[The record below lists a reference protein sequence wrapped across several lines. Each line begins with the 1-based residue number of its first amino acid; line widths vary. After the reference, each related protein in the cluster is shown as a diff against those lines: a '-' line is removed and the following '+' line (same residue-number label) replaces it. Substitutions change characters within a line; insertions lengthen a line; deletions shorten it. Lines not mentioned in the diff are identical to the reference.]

1 MDPNRPKPFEKNKN
15 IPSPTQDH
23 CQRSKERQRCKDV
36 IDKRTFRIGW
46 NLKLTRAEPKADLR
60 VGLSGHERN
69 QRNWQFVRRAPG
81 INPGLPFCCAAPRS
95 TQAYCISTAFIG
107 NNHLGNRRF
116 DPRRAIRAAPAER
129 RATCKY
135 RRRTSSDRRS
145 RTSPRTSV
153 LAGCP
158 RVRQTALVS
167 DGCRQIRSWL
177 QFCPCRRL
185 RSGCAG
191 PDTRR
196 SCPPLN

>member
-23 CQRSKERQRCKDV
+23 CQRSKERERCKDV

-107 NNHLGNRRF
+107 NNISVTG
-116 DPRRAIRAAPAER
+116 ASIRGAQ
-129 RATCKY
+129 
-135 RRRTSSDRRS
+135 
-145 RTSPRTSV
+145 SV
-153 LAGCP
+153 LLPPNGEP
-158 RVRQTALVS
+158 RASIDVGLVRIDDRERVQE
-167 DGCRQIRSWL
+167 
-177 QFCPCRRL
+177 
-185 RSGCAG
+185 
-191 PDTRR
+191 
-196 SCPPLN
+196 PPS